1 MEQVLD
7 QYLEDDF
14 KYLGIPYWHW
24 SSHDSQTYTHDDDNT
39 YPIFPD
45 FWQDIKVAYKNPE
58 HSSYDA
64 SFANDPDEDSGWG
77 VHCTS
82 DRSLDT
88 IARAK
93 VDTLVQKRLAP
104 NALTVQYLDATIQ
117 EAMRRDNIEDFGSR
131 LSNAHNPIHYGFGCR
146 MGNLGMKKCRTCSDT
161 GSFGIK
167 FL

>member
-1 MEQVLD
+1 MRSKRTTYLYASHMLLFRLLLSQMEQVLD

-24 SSHDSQTYTHDDDNT
+24 SSHDSKTYTHDDDNT

-82 DRSLDT
+82 DRPLDT
-88 IARAK
+88 IARHSALK
-93 VDTLVQKRLAP
+93 LEKKYNFKHIFCYFKNGKKSIFAP
-104 NALTVQYLDATIQ
+104 EKSLKLPKMQ
-117 EAMRRDNIEDFGSR
+117 F
-131 LSNAHNPIHYGFGCR
+131 
-146 MGNLGMKKCRTCSDT
+146 
-161 GSFGIK
+161 
-167 FL
+167 